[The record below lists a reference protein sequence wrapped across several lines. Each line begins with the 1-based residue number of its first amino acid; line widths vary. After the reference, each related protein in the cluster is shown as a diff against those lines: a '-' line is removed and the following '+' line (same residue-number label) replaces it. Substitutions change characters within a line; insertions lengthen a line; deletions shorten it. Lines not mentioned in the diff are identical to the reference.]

1 MPCFKNIFAV
11 KFRHLNL
18 FAVYFQLL
26 FLSSFI
32 CFFLLSYKVFI
43 SIFHLCFVKRY
54 VLNIFDV
61 NCRVLN
67 VLLSNSH
74 LQLLFLSSFI
84 FFFCQLKLVFDF
96 SISVLSNSEFIIFM
110 LSNAEFKIFLLP
122 NSYFNYFSYLVS
134 FVFLQIIKFLLPYLN
149 FFFLKCPVFK
159 FLLSNARFLWFLLSN
174 PYF

>member
-1 MPCFKNIFAV
+1 M
-11 KFRHLNL
+11 
-18 FAVYFQLL
+18 
-26 FLSSFI
+26 
-32 CFFLLSYKVFI
+32 FFLLSYKVFI

-149 FFFLKCPVFK
+149 FFFSQMPGFQVFAVKCPVFMVFAVK
-159 FLLSNARFLWFLLSN
+159 PLFLIVFLIYFNWCFLPN
-174 PYF
+174 YIKYE